1 MSETEH
7 CGVHACDRGAVY
19 RVDSAKSWY
28 AMCAQ
33 HAGDFVRDIDDGGVY
48 GVRPLRADRRPVM
61 GVTPSPG
68 PGALL
73 DRLEEARKAA
83 TPGPWTVGRSA
94 GTGTGIYDADGDP
107 CGSAG
112 LAADAA
118 LIVAAVNALPDLLR
132 LARDGLALRAD
143 GRNPQVCPRC
153 GNWCVYDGWDH
164 VHGNGLGI
172 GSCAVVV
179 DTSGEA

>member
-1 MSETEH
+1 MT
-7 CGVHACDRGAVY
+7 A
-19 RVDSAKSWY
+19 
-28 AMCAQ
+28 
-33 HAGDFVRDIDDGGVY
+33 
-48 GVRPLRADRRPVM
+48 P
-61 GVTPSPG
+61 TPD

-83 TPGPWTVGRSA
+83 TAGPWDVYSETCIGAGAGRFEYVGEVAS
-94 GTGTGIYDADGDP
+94 DH
-107 CGSAG
+107 
-112 LAADAA
+112 DAA
-118 LIVAAVNALPDLLR
+118 LIVAAVNSLDDLLR